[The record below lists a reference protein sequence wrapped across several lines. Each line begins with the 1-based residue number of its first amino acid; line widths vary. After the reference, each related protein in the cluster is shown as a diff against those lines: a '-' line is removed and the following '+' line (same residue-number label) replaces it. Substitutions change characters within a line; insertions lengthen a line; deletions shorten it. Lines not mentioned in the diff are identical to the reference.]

1 MSQKTKLILTIFISL
16 LYVALTILFAY
27 NLPVIMSGGNE
38 SVKSLLMSGQVEPV
52 YKYPVSDIGFAVK
65 KGDIIY
71 VETNSLGEFEYTVE
85 MTENTF
91 DSYEVKSVDKNYV
104 EVKSLSEQKG
114 KFNFGIVP
122 FQILIGILMI
132 MIPIIIAFRTD
143 AFSFLLPGGAI
154 GSGRAKKKYGDQGSA
169 KIGNLS
175 ELKQFM
181 GKDGFTISKNFRLS
195 GKASYEHALIMGPTG
210 SGKSTCFFIPNVLD
224 MDGSHSFIVTDPKKE
239 MCDISRAYLESM
251 GYDVVVIAPTN
262 RDYNEFKYNP
272 LLLTE
277 DDKDIHEIAQIIL
290 INGGKSVEMST
301 GGGGGMS
308 EWINMSVPLL
318 AAAFAYVK
326 YHGVK
331 KSIPEALDIILQD
344 DLKEMERKFKQNE
357 FAYRQFLIFKA
368 SAESEKTL
376 ASIKSVL
383 ASNVQLFL
391 SGDLIRDFV
400 TPDFKA
406 DEYGIPTINT
416 DTLFDPRRLRERPTA
431 LFLCIPETESLYMM
445 PLVSVLYYQLLNLT
459 MKHHK
464 GCPILC
470 FFDEFPNSGRIIG
483 LETIISTCR
492 SRRIGISICTQG
504 IEQLEKVYGKEV
516 CQTLLNNLK
525 TKLIFAGLTGESA
538 KYISDL
544 SGFTTVESKN
554 YSSGGGGKTS
564 ILSGRQ
570 VSKSGVKRELLTADE
585 IRRMDQTK
593 VLIISQNASPVFD
606 VKNTYYTQ
614 KKYTAKATKI

>member
-1 MSQKTKLILTIFISL
+1 MSQKTKIIITVIAAVLYCTLT
-16 LYVALTILFAY
+16 VLFTV
-27 NLPVIMSGGNE
+27 NLPFIMSGGND
-38 SVKSLLMSGQVEPV
+38 SVKNMLLSGQVEPI
-52 YKYPVSDIGFAVK
+52 YKYPISDIGFNVK

-71 VETNSLGEFEYTVE
+71 VETDSVGNFIYT
-85 MTENTF
+85 TTSTDNTF
-91 DSYEVKSVDKNYV
+91 DSYEVKGIDGSYV
-104 EVKSLSEQKG
+104 EVVSLSSSNN
-114 KFNFGIVP
+114 KFSLGMIP
-122 FQILIGILMI
+122 FQILIGIMMI
-132 MIPIIIAFRTD
+132 MIPVIIAFRTD
-143 AFSFLLPGGAI
+143 AFSYLSAGGSI

-224 MDGSHSFIVTDPKKE
+224 MDGSHSFVVTDPKKE
-239 MCDISRAYLESM
+239 MCDISRAYLESQ
-251 GYDVVVIAPTN
+251 GYDVIVISPTN
-262 RDYNEFKYNP
+262 KEYNEFKYNP

-318 AAAFAYVK
+318 RAAFAYTK

-344 DLKEMERKFKQNE
+344 DLKEMDRKFRKNE

-391 SGDLIRDFV
+391 SADSIRDFV
-400 TPDFKA
+400 TPNFKKNEIGFPEI
-406 DEYGIPTINT
+406 DTN
-416 DTLFDPRRLRERPTA
+416 TLFDPRRLRERPTA

-459 MKHHK
+459 MKHHQ

-504 IEQLEKVYGKEV
+504 VEQLEKVYGKEV
-516 CQTLLNNLK
+516 CSTLLNNLK
-525 TKLIFAGLTGESA
+525 TKLIFAGLTGDSA

-564 ILSGRQ
+564 LLSGKQ

-585 IRRMDQTK
+585 IRRMDQSK

-614 KKYTAKATKI
+614 KKYTSKATKI